1 MAEKNL
7 SELDLPRLVE
17 LSIPMT
23 LADILKKWS
32 HQAGCFPENLP
43 KEIREKAY
51 MDSLLAVFSLLA
63 RHHSELQDGE
73 FVRAFRFFKDAG
85 FTKRL
90 SVETTIA
97 ERYGKLERAEPGF
110 EPKAVAIEKPVELV
124 VDPAVESE
132 GTSGKRI
139 IEQTT
144 LFPDM
149 VHQILDPNK
158 EMK

>member
-1 MAEKNL
+1 MSNQT
-7 SELDLPRLVE
+7 ELDLPKLVE

-63 RHHSELQDGE
+63 RHHSELSDGE

-90 SVETTIA
+90 SVETSIA
-97 ERYGKLERAEPGF
+97 ERYGKLEQVEPGF
-110 EPKAVAIEKPVELV
+110 EPKLEEKKPVVSEKHVEIV
-124 VDPAVESE
+124 VDPAVDSIPVETE
-132 GTSGKRI
+132 KLGKRT

-144 LFPDM
+144 LFP
-149 VHQILDPNK
+149 
-158 EMK
+158 EESE

>member
-1 MAEKNL
+1 M
-7 SELDLPRLVE
+7 E

-32 HQAGCFPENLP
+32 HQAGCFPETLP

-63 RHHSELQDGE
+63 RHHMELPDGE

-90 SVETTIA
+90 SVETSIA
-97 ERYGKLERAEPGF
+97 ERYGKLERVEPGY
-110 EPKAVAIEKPVELV
+110 EPKEEKKTAVNEKPIELV
-124 VDPAVESE
+124 VDPAVESIPSE
-132 GTSGKRI
+132 TEKSGKRI

-149 VHQILDPNK
+149 VHEILNTNK
-158 EMK
+158 ESE